1 MWCGS
6 KGEPIV
12 PAHAST
18 DAAGGGG
25 GDGGGGGGGGG
36 KRPGA
41 SDPGS
46 DVGPVEPLPIK
57 GLHWLDHDALAVV
70 AHQGLSTLLLV
81 LDSGLHVR
89 EQVEWMDQP
98 LSAYGSAAGGLGGS
112 CFNSIV
118 GLGPRLYLLGGLGL
132 MCGRL
137 LPWSERL
144 KTLQDIQKFELGL
157 FLALEFYKVMQHRL
171 KQQGSGAA
179 GSRGGGGG
187 GESLLAGTSSNSSSR
202 GASFSGPTGVLP
214 ASTSAAAGG
223 AAAGAGGGTGGTR
236 PRTVSLGGMARSEG
250 WGAEPQQLEQ
260 WMLSLMLGYVH
271 TTMQELTSSYSKTTS
286 SSSSSSN
293 AATAGVLVLGSAA
306 KQLQHVAAIAV
317 SCCLLLLRPS
327 VLFDRVFAMFDRG
340 PGALRAAAVGAL
352 VEALEPAVLAD
363 LLEGV
368 SPEVM
373 HVSVR
378 S

>member
-6 KGEPIV
+6 KGEPTTSPQS
-12 PAHAST
+12 PAATAST
-18 DAAGGGG
+18 A
-25 GDGGGGGGGGG
+25 GG
-36 KRPGA
+36 KRQGAPSA

-81 LDSGLHVR
+81 LDSGLYVR

-98 LSAYGSAAGGLGGS
+98 LPAHGAGGGVGGS
-112 CFNSIV
+112 CANSIV

-144 KTLQDIQKFELGL
+144 KTLQDIQKFKLGL
-157 FLALEFYKVMQHRL
+157 FLALEFYKVMQQRL
-171 KQQGSGAA
+171 KQQGSGGA
-179 GSRGGGGG
+179 GAGGVGEGG
-187 GESLLAGTSSNSSSR
+187 SNSNSSSR
-202 GASFSGPTGVLP
+202 GTSFSGPTGM
-214 ASTSAAAGG
+214 TSGSSFMGSAGTAAGG
-223 AAAGAGGGTGGTR
+223 AAAGAGAVTGSGIGR
-236 PRTVSLGGMARSEG
+236 PKAVSLGGMARSEG

-271 TTMQELTSSYSKTTS
+271 TAMQELTASYTKA

-293 AATAGVLVLGSAA
+293 SPVAVAGVVSEAA
-306 KQLQHVAAIAV
+306 GKELHHVAAIAV

-327 VLFDRVFAMFDRG
+327 VLFDRVFVMFDRG
-340 PGALRAAAVGAL
+340 PGALRVAAVGAL

-373 HVSVR
+373 QVGAHIEKGL
-378 S
+378 